1 MFIVF
6 IEVLALIGLICC
18 LIWAIYGFM
27 EDLLGHVFMAILFG
41 GACCFLF
48 FSNKTNGVEFE
59 VFEDRMN
66 VYSAGSIN
74 EPFKL
79 DFKVKVVENEDGDVY
94 IPTGEDPR
102 LAFYVDSA
110 DGSCREKVTMFA
122 DAITIK
128 SLESNEHPHLTLT
141 YKYVKKGNFWYNTS
155 MKPYDGKVWWTLYLP
170 DNAIV
175 KEQ

>member
-1 MFIVF
+1 MFIAF
-6 IEVLALIGLICC
+6 IESLALLGLICC
-18 LIWAIYGFM
+18 FIWVIYGFIGQEM
-27 EDLLGHVFMAILFG
+27 GHIFMSIFLGGV
-41 GACCFLF
+41 CCFLF

-66 VYSAGSIN
+66 VYSTGSTD

-110 DGSCREKVTMFA
+110 DGSCRERVTLLA
-122 DAITIK
+122 DSITMK
-128 SLESNEHPHLTLT
+128 SLESDEHPHLTLT
-141 YKYVKKGNFWYNTS
+141 YKYVKKGNFWYNAS
-155 MKPYDGKVWWTLYLP
+155 MKPHDGKVWWTLYIP
-170 DNAIV
+170 KDAIV